1 MKKILF
7 RKILYDCLIFFSI
20 TLVSLSLIIW
30 VFQAVNFLDL
40 MSEDGRDY
48 FVYASYSLLNFP
60 KIVSR
65 ILPFA
70 IFFSFLYEISKYE
83 TNNELF
89 ILWNFGINKIELV
102 NFILFFSI
110 LLTILQI
117 LITSIIV
124 PKSQNIGRSVI
135 RSSNI
140 NFFENFIKPKRFNDT
155 IKGLTIY
162 SEGKSENGDLK
173 NIYLKKNNGEDNFQ
187 ITYAKKGLIKNINNN
202 QFLILYN
209 GETLSSAN
217 KKISNFSFTS
227 SDFSLNNLKTNTTTV
242 IKTQE
247 NSTKDLIRC
256 VQFLLEKNK

>member
-1 MKKILF
+1 M
-7 RKILYDCLIFFSI
+7 
-20 TLVSLSLIIW
+20 
-30 VFQAVNFLDL
+30 
-40 MSEDGRDY
+40 
-48 FVYASYSLLNFP
+48 
-60 KIVSR
+60 
-65 ILPFA
+65 
-70 IFFSFLYEISKYE
+70 
-83 TNNELF
+83 
-89 ILWNFGINKIELV
+89 WNFGINKIELV

-140 NFFENFIKPKRFNDT
+140 NFFENFIKPKKFNDT

-173 NIYLKKNNGEDNFQ
+173 NIYLKKNNGADNFQ

-256 VQFLLEKNK
+256 VQFLLEKKQMKALNLQNCKYENWKISFNFNFSKKI

>member
-1 MKKILF
+1 M
-7 RKILYDCLIFFSI
+7 
-20 TLVSLSLIIW
+20 
-30 VFQAVNFLDL
+30 
-40 MSEDGRDY
+40 
-48 FVYASYSLLNFP
+48 
-60 KIVSR
+60 
-65 ILPFA
+65 
-70 IFFSFLYEISKYE
+70 
-83 TNNELF
+83 
-89 ILWNFGINKIELV
+89 WNFGINKIELV

-187 ITYAKKGLIKNINNN
+187 ITYAKK
-202 QFLILYN
+202 
-209 GETLSSAN
+209 
-217 KKISNFSFTS
+217 
-227 SDFSLNNLKTNTTTV
+227 D
-242 IKTQE
+242 
-247 NSTKDLIRC
+247 
-256 VQFLLEKNK
+256 